1 MKQVKYEGAEQ
12 LSLLGSV
19 MPRNRRKS
27 YFHGKYNREVL
38 TVIMLIAFISL
49 ILLRG

>member
-1 MKQVKYEGAEQ
+1 MKQVKCGGEEQ

-27 YFHGKYNREVL
+27 YFHGKYNRELL
-38 TVIMLIAFISL
+38 TAIMLIAFVTL
-49 ILLRG
+49 VLLRG